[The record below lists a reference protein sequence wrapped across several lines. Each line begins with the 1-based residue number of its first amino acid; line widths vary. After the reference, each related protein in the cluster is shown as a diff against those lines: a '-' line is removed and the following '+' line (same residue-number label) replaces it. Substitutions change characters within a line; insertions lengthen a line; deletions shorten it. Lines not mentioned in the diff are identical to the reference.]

1 MTCKFYLHKNKGKK
15 AINGHPWIFS
25 SDIAGYDG
33 EYTNG
38 DIVEI
43 YTSEEAFI
51 GKGYINDVSQIAL
64 RIMTRDINEEINK
77 EFFRKRLRTAWDY
90 RQKVVDT
97 SSCRFIFGE
106 ADFLP
111 GMIIDKFEDVY
122 VIQSLALGIDKYK
135 QIITDILVEE
145 YNARGVYERSDA
157 SVRLKEGMELKK
169 GFLTEPFDTMVTI
182 VENGVKFHVDIENGQ
197 KTGFFLDQKENRRAI
212 HKLCKDAEV
221 LDVFTH
227 TGSFALNAGIA
238 GAKHV
243 TGLDISEHAVDFC
256 RKNAE
261 LNNLQDK
268 VEFICGDAFEVM
280 KNWAY
285 EGKKYD
291 VVIVDPPAFTK
302 ARDTIKNAKKGY
314 KKINFRGLKMVKN
327 QGYFVSA
334 SCSHFMSPELFHE
347 AIAEAARDAGVM
359 LRQVEF
365 KTQAPDHPILWN
377 DEESYYLKFYI
388 FQVLTKEQ

>member
-268 VEFICGDAFEVM
+268 VEFVCGDAFEVM